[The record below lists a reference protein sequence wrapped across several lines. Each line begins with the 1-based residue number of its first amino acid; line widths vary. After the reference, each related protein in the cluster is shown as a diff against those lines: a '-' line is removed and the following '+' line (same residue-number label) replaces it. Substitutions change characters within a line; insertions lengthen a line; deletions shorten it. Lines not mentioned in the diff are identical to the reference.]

1 MMSRPLGYFVHHQGR
16 GHAER
21 CIALVSALPDT
32 RPVRIFCAKND
43 MFSSLASHV
52 TITKIPSLFESTGRE
67 ARSMDRFAALSTL
80 HCAPLGWPG
89 IRKAMGAIAT
99 WFAETDPALMIC
111 DVSAEIA
118 QLCRICSVPH
128 IAVLQHGNREDP
140 GHRAAYDGAVGLLA
154 PFSEELAQPEW
165 SEAFRSRI
173 FFAGGLGL
181 RDVPMVREAAR
192 CSIGIDER
200 CELIVLM
207 AGEGGRGL
215 SAAPIGVG
223 ARSRP
228 HARWISIGPV
238 ENDWHATVPGNVEH
252 RGWVNNPGAYIA
264 AADIVIASPGNATCQ
279 RILATGR
286 PFIAIPEW
294 RYFDEQHRKAE
305 ALAAAGLAVI
315 RPHLPSSAGAWSC
328 MIEEAYATFDLERQ
342 SRTVRDRPAE
352 DAAAWIE
359 ALITDLWTDAGA
371 T

>member
-1 MMSRPLGYFVHHQGR
+1 MFPT
-16 GHAER
+16 
-21 CIALVSALPDT
+21 LP
-32 RPVRIFCAKND
+32 
-43 MFSSLASHV
+43 SHV
-52 TITKIPSLFESTGRE
+52 TITIIPSLFEPTGRE
-67 ARSMDRFAALSTL
+67 PRSMDRFAAPSTL

-89 IRKAMGAIAT
+89 IRTAMGTIAT
-99 WFAETDPALMIC
+99 WFADADPALMIC

-140 GHRAAYDGAVGLLA
+140 GHRATYDGAVGLLA
-154 PFSEELAQPEW
+154 PFAEALAQPEW
-165 SEAFRSRI
+165 SEAFRARI

-181 RDVPMVREAAR
+181 RDVPMVRKTAR
-192 CSIGIDER
+192 CSSGIDER

-223 ARSRP
+223 ARNRP
-228 HARWISIGPV
+228 AARWITIGPV
-238 ENDWHATVPGNVEH
+238 EHDWHATEPSNVEH

-279 RILATGR
+279 RILAAGR
-286 PFIAIPEW
+286 PFIAVPEW
-294 RYFDEQHRKAE
+294 RYFDEQHRKAH

-315 RPHLPSSAGAWSC
+315 RLHLPSSAGDWSC
-328 MIEEAYATFDLERQ
+328 AIEEAYATFNPERQ
-342 SRTVRDRPAE
+342 QRVVRDRPAE

-359 ALITDLWTDAGA
+359 ALIADLWTNTGVA
-371 T
+371 